1 MVDCRDVVQLLGD
14 YLEDEMA
21 ADVRAR
27 LEQHLSHCGTCQVIL
42 DSTRKTIRIVTESGL
57 FEIPGD
63 LSERLIAKIMKA
75 IPGGT
80 GGKPPSDANA

>member
-1 MVDCRDVVQLLGD
+1 MTPRSC
-14 YLEDEMA
+14 A
-21 ADVRAR
+21 SR
-27 LEQHLSHCGTCQVIL
+27 LK
-42 DSTRKTIRIVTESGL
+42 TRKTIRIVTESGL